1 MTTLELGLQDTVE
14 LARRFGS
21 RFCVLDSVL
30 RCVCGGDIVKEG
42 MQLSDMLHEHLR
54 LPVRG
59 FAEGSF
65 TYDGHFYC
73 IRVYSLSESSE
84 YYLCEVLGQRE
95 AASIMEKTDGAV
107 ELLSLCSSMDYG
119 LNELHS
125 SIELLRRTL
134 RDNGDTE
141 KFLSVCGF
149 ERSLLRLSASVRNL
163 TEYSRLMYAP
173 PERVLFDA
181 QHLCEKLTERCNA
194 VLAKCGRYIEMYGEG
209 KGIYICADGRQ
220 AVIALANAVQNA
232 LLYSP
237 KDTVPRLT
245 VRRLDDRTA
254 EIGVANEDIMF
265 TREDFSGAM
274 DFAYQRTGCGLAV
287 IRRFAELSHG
297 SCELV
302 RKDGTA
308 RLTLRLPLATEA
320 EIADFRLEEPL
331 TFERL
336 SGGNIVEV
344 LIGYAA
350 DLFM

>member
-1 MTTLELGLQDTVE
+1 MTTLELGLHDTVE
-14 LARRFGS
+14 LAKRLGG

-54 LPVRG
+54 LPVKS
-59 FAEGSF
+59 FAESTF
-65 TYDGHFYC
+65 THDGHFYC
-73 IRVYSLSESSE
+73 ARVYSLSDSSE
-84 YYLCEVLGQRE
+84 YYLCEVLGQSE
-95 AASIMEKTDGAV
+95 AVSIMEKTDGAV

-119 LNELHS
+119 LNEMHD
-125 SIELLRRTL
+125 SIEILRCTL
-134 RDNGDTE
+134 RDNGDME

-149 ERSLLRLSASVRNL
+149 ERSLMRLSASVKNL

-181 QHLCEKLTERCNA
+181 EHLCEKLTERCNA

-220 AVIALANAVQNA
+220 AVIALANAIQNA

-245 VRRLDDRTA
+245 VRRLDSRTA
-254 EIGVANEDIMF
+254 EIAVVNEDIMF

-274 DFAYQRTGCGLAV
+274 DFAYQRAGCGLAV

-302 RKDGTA
+302 RKDGIA
-308 RLTLRLPLATEA
+308 SLTLKLPLATEA
-320 EIADFRLEEPL
+320 EVADFRLEEPL
-331 TFERL
+331 TFEHF
-336 SGGNIVEV
+336 SASNIVEV

-350 DLFM
+350 DLFV